1 MQPRVD
7 VNETSP
13 SGNTP
18 LHAAVNTGNVSMV
31 KLLISAGAKRDAWNP
46 ECEGATPL
54 HLAIM
59 SGKCLVLRYNKL
71 KHCGLIFHHHTPF
84 ARASAE
90 FLLPNVSLLRCY
102 PCRMLFLKYKPN

>member
-1 MQPRVD
+1 MRSIFFIFLVQARVD

-31 KLLISAGAKRDAWNP
+31 KLLISAGAKLDAWNP

-59 SGKCLVLRYNKL
+59 SGKCLVFEMQQIETLRP
-71 KHCGLIFHHHTPF
+71 HFSTSHT
-84 ARASAE
+84 
-90 FLLPNVSLLRCY
+90 LCWL
-102 PCRMLFLKYKPN
+102 